1 MTSERAA
8 PLSERGRANRRYMHT
23 INGKPGGWDGDQIVY
38 ADEMPNWLDEPMPVQ
53 AYRTL
58 RTLARH
64 VAATKRYRRARKFD
78 LLSVYGW
85 CVVEVRA

>member
-1 MTSERAA
+1 
-8 PLSERGRANRRYMHT
+8 
-23 INGKPGGWDGDQIVY
+23 
-38 ADEMPNWLDEPMPVQ
+38 VQ

-64 VAATKRYRRARKFD
+64 VAATKRYRRAHKLY